1 MNAGLIDKIKEI
13 EGITGVAVVSSDGT
27 IIESSEISESDA
39 SLIVFAGSTA
49 KEVSGMF
56 VLGLPRVTIIQ
67 GSDYRLVISKKDDG
81 YIGVL
86 VKPDANIQSVKSG
99 IALCCEAFS

>member
-1 MNAGLIDKIKEI
+1 MDVGLINKIKEI
-13 EGITGVAVVSSDGT
+13 EGIAGVAIVSWDGT
-27 IIESSEISESDA
+27 IVESSDISESDA

-49 KEVSGMF
+49 KEVSSMF

-99 IALCCEAFS
+99 MASLL

>member
-1 MNAGLIDKIKEI
+1 MDVDLINKIKEI
-13 EGITGVAVVSSDGT
+13 EGIAGVAIVSSDGN
-27 IIESSEISESDA
+27 IVESSDISESDA

-49 KEVSGMF
+49 EEVSGMF
-56 VLGLPRVTIIQ
+56 VLGLPHITIIQ

-99 IALCCEAFS
+99 MASLL

>member
-1 MNAGLIDKIKEI
+1 MDVGLIDKIKEI
-13 EGITGVAVVSSDGT
+13 EGITGAAIVSSDGS
-27 IIESSEISESDA
+27 IVESSDISESDA

-49 KEVSGMF
+49 KEVTGMF
-56 VLGLPRVTIIQ
+56 VLGLPHVTVIK

-86 VKPDANIQSVKSG
+86 VKPDADILSVKSG
-99 IALCCEAFS
+99 MASLL

>member
-1 MNAGLIDKIKEI
+1 MDAGLIDKIKEI
-13 EGITGVAVVSSDGT
+13 EGIAGVAIVSSDGT
-27 IIESSEISESDA
+27 IVESSDISESDA

-56 VLGLPRVTIIQ
+56 VLGSPHITIIQ
-67 GSDYRLVISKKDDG
+67 GSDYRLAISKKDDG

-99 IALCCEAFS
+99 MASLL